1 MGRALLGTC
10 GRVLQYVLHVTV
22 HVVKSYVTSKCHQYL
37 FEMHMNVTHE
47 KFPIGSHQKTC
58 EISEMQMHNY
68 TIAVVSRTIPYKNIA
83 AN

>member
-1 MGRALLGTC
+1 
-10 GRVLQYVLHVTV
+10 
-22 HVVKSYVTSKCHQYL
+22 
-37 FEMHMNVTHE
+37 MHMNVTRE
-47 KFPIGSHQKTC
+47 NFPIGSHQKTC